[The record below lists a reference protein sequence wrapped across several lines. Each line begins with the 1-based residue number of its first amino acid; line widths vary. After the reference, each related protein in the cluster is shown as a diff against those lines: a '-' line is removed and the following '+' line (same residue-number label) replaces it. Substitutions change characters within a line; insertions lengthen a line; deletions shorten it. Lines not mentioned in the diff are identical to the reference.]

1 MSSVLAGALAAFA
14 ASALYNLG
22 LAIQALDARELPADH
37 ALRLSL
43 LQRLATSRRWLAG
56 TGLTLIGWL
65 AQIGALML
73 APLTLVQPM
82 LAAGLLPLLV
92 IGSRLLH
99 EPIGRRELGGVCA
112 IVGGVTVLA
121 LTAPAR
127 TVAHAGGAQL
137 AVSLSVVGTL
147 ALLPYLLSGR
157 GTGSGTL
164 AMAGAGLAY
173 SFSSFTTKLAS
184 DALALHTWVV
194 CALWAVATAI
204 AGGIGLLSE
213 MTALQRVPATR
224 VAPVVFVIE
233 MLVPVSL
240 AIVLAGEHLSG
251 TPLSGALVIA
261 ALAVVAAGAVVLSS
275 SPAVA
280 ALVDPEESTAETG
293 TSDTPSARSLD
304 SR

>member
-127 TVAHAGGAQL
+127 TVAHAGGTQL
-137 AVSLSVVGTL
+137 AVPLS
-147 ALLPYLLSGR
+147 
-157 GTGSGTL
+157 
-164 AMAGAGLAY
+164 
-173 SFSSFTTKLAS
+173 
-184 DALALHTWVV
+184 
-194 CALWAVATAI
+194 I
-204 AGGIGLLSE
+204 IG
-213 MTALQRVPATR
+213 MP
-224 VAPVVFVIE
+224 APV
-233 MLVPVSL
+233 P
-240 AIVLAGEHLSG
+240 
-251 TPLSGALVIA
+251 
-261 ALAVVAAGAVVLSS
+261 
-275 SPAVA
+275 
-280 ALVDPEESTAETG
+280 
-293 TSDTPSARSLD
+293 
-304 SR
+304 